1 MNFCLQLNSIS
12 LSKNIMRSLQASK
25 ADMPPLDAFPKS
37 HQVTFKY
44 YAGVISFL
52 EEDYFQVRPLPYS
65 QKVNLSR
72 QEADVALLPTRPSSI

>member
-1 MNFCLQLNSIS
+1 VPQIDKHVLTLSCSLQLNSIS

-37 HQVTFKY
+37 QQVTFKY

-52 EEDYFQVRPLPYS
+52 EEDYVQVRPALSFHFPRS
-65 QKVNLSR
+65 QSR
-72 QEADVALLPTRPSSI
+72 QLRS